1 MGELAALGTALLW
14 TTTSTLVGTQTSRVP
29 TAVISAVQLVT
40 ATLLLWVIAGML
52 VMTGKGLAPTIPQGA
67 VLIASALIGPGLGD
81 MLYFFSIRMIGVSR
95 AFPISMAGSPLSAR
109 HAYSSAAA

>member
-40 ATLLLWVIAGML
+40 ATLLLWIIAAQPKELTVVNIVGSIDL
-52 VMTGKGLAPTIPQGA
+52 DQLSKLGGQFGIPKID
-67 VLIASALIGPGLGD
+67 VEPEKK
-81 MLYFFSIRMIGVSR
+81 
-95 AFPISMAGSPLSAR
+95 
-109 HAYSSAAA
+109 